1 MGLIPVLLLVDLALV
16 VGSAF
21 GKVPGWA
28 VDFAVVLTLFVAFWG
43 R

>member
-1 MGLIPVLLLVDLALV
+1 VSLLIVLLFVDLLLA
-16 VGSAF
+16 VGSAA

-28 VDFAVVLTLFVAFWG
+28 VDFAIVLTLFVAFWG